1 MAIVKTTFTGTT
13 LADNAPEVLSYLQ
26 TNATDYFDS
35 ITADEG
41 GNVSCIIDG
50 VTVLYLGF
58 DGTAVTS
65 ISLANGT
72 SVSATDSGTTYYTK
86 AYKTS
91 NGIMLVD
98 AGGRNIVI
106 CKSNHDTTSII
117 ACIRSGSISSTSH
130 YLYFGDIAN
139 NATWYHPL
147 SSKSTAKYVRD
158 SYVMVYA
165 AEFTS
170 LTNVILGDGG
180 TLAKNVYMTSPY
192 TEREA
197 SAAGSPNIIVQQL
210 TINNK
215 NYLYDGLIA
224 IED

>member
-41 GNVSCIIDG
+41 GNVSCIING
-50 VTVLYLGF
+50 VTVLYLAF

-72 SVSATDSGTTYYTK
+72 SVSATATGTKYYTK

-98 AGGRNIVI
+98 ADGRTIVI
-106 CKSNHDTTSII
+106 CKSNDDTTSII
-117 ACIRSGSISSTSH
+117 ACIRSGSSSSTSH
-130 YLYFGDIAN
+130 LLYFGDIAN
-139 NATWYHPL
+139 NATWCRPL
-147 SSKSTAKYVRD
+147 SGKGSGRTVRD
-158 SYVMVYA
+158 SYIMA
-165 AEFTS
+165 FEAEFTS

-192 TEREA
+192 TERDA
-197 SAAGSPNIIVQQL
+197 STSSSSDITVQQL
-210 TINNK
+210 AINNK